1 MCKECTKEHIMMT
14 QPGIHSFDI
23 RDLAAE
29 DQSWVQRVLVQ
40 YWGSTV
46 QITRGQKYDAD
57 KLPGLVAVRDGSE
70 VGLLT
75 YHIDGD
81 ACEIITHNSMA
92 GHGGIGSCL
101 LDAVRNKARELGC
114 KRLWLITTNDNTP
127 AYRFYQRRGFDL
139 VALHRNAVTES
150 RKLKA
155 EIPNAGFDGI
165 PIRHEIEMEYAL

>member
-1 MCKECTKEHIMMT
+1 MT
-14 QPGIHSFDI
+14 TQTSTHSFDI
-23 RDLAAE
+23 RELNGE
-29 DQSWVQRVLVQ
+29 DKSWVQRVLVQ

-46 QITRGQKYDAD
+46 QITRGQRLQAD
-57 KLPGLVAVRDGSE
+57 ELPGIVAVRDGSE

-75 YHIDGD
+75 YHIAGEE
-81 ACEIITHNSMA
+81 CEIITHNSMA

-127 AYRFYQRRGFDL
+127 AMRFYQRRGFDL
-139 VALHRNAVTES
+139 VALYRNAVTES
-150 RKLKA
+150 RKLKP

-165 PIRHEIEMEYAL
+165 AIRHELEMEYML

>member
-1 MCKECTKEHIMMT
+1 MQT

-23 RDLAAE
+23 RDLTDE
-29 DQSWVQRVLVQ
+29 DKAWVQRVLVQ

-46 QITRGQKYDAD
+46 QVTRGQKLQAD
-57 KLPGLVAVRDGSE
+57 ELPGVVAIRDGFE

-75 YHIDGD
+75 YHIAGD

-101 LDAVRNKARELGC
+101 LDAIRNKARELEC

-127 AYRFYQRRGFDL
+127 ALRFYQRRGFDM
-139 VALHRNAVTES
+139 VGFYRNAVNDS
-150 RKLKA
+150 RKLKP
-155 EIPNAGFDGI
+155 EIPNVGFDGI

>member
-1 MCKECTKEHIMMT
+1 MTT

-23 RDLAAE
+23 RDLTDE
-29 DQSWVQRVLVQ
+29 DKSWVQRVLIQ

-46 QITRGQKYDAD
+46 QLTRGNAFQAD
-57 KLPGLVAVRDGSE
+57 ELPGVVAVRDGAE

-75 YHIDGD
+75 YNIDGD
-81 ACEIITHNSMA
+81 ACEIITHNAMA

-101 LDAVRNKARELGC
+101 LDAVRDKARALGC

-127 AYRFYQRRGFDL
+127 ALRFYQRRNFDM
-139 VALHRNAVTES
+139 VALYRDAVTES
-150 RKLKA
+150 RKMKP

-165 PIRHEIEMEYAL
+165 VIRHEIEMEYML

>member
-1 MCKECTKEHIMMT
+1 MTT

-23 RDLAAE
+23 RDLTDE
-29 DQSWVQRVLVQ
+29 DKSWVQRVLVQ

-46 QITRGQKYDAD
+46 QITRGQQLQAD
-57 KLPGLVAVRDGSE
+57 ELPGVVAVRDGSE

-75 YHIDGD
+75 YNIEGD
-81 ACEIITHNSMA
+81 ECEIITHNSMA

-101 LDAVRNKARELGC
+101 LDAVRDKARELGC

-127 AYRFYQRRGFDL
+127 ALRFYQRRGFDL
-139 VALHRNAVTES
+139 VALYRNAVTES
-150 RKLKA
+150 RKLKP

-165 PIRHEIEMEYAL
+165 AIRHELEMEYML

>member
-1 MCKECTKEHIMMT
+1 MST

-23 RDLAAE
+23 RDLVSE
-29 DQSWVQRVLVQ
+29 DKIWVDRVLAQ

-46 QITRGQKYDAD
+46 QITRGVKYQANE
-57 KLPGLVAVRDGSE
+57 LPGLVAVRDSAE

-75 YHIDGD
+75 YHIAGD
-81 ACEIITHNSMA
+81 ECEIMTHNSMA

-101 LDAVRNKARELGC
+101 LDAMRSKARELGC

-127 AYRFYQRRGFDL
+127 ALRFYQRRGFDL
-139 VALHRNAVTES
+139 VAFHLNSIAEG

-155 EIPNAGFDGI
+155 EIPNVGFDGI
-165 PIRHEIEMEYAL
+165 PIRHELELEYAL

>member
-1 MCKECTKEHIMMT
+1 MTT

-23 RDLAAE
+23 RDLTDE
-29 DQSWVQRVLVQ
+29 DKSWVQRVLVQ

-46 QITRGQKYDAD
+46 QITRGQQLQAD
-57 KLPGLVAVRDGSE
+57 ELPGVVAVRDGSE

-75 YHIDGD
+75 YNIEGD
-81 ACEIITHNSMA
+81 ECEIITHNSMA

-101 LDAVRNKARELGC
+101 LDAVRDKARELGC

-127 AYRFYQRRGFDL
+127 AMRFYQRRGFDL
-139 VALHRNAVTES
+139 VALYRNAVTES
-150 RKLKA
+150 RKLKP

-165 PIRHEIEMEYAL
+165 AIRHELEMEYML